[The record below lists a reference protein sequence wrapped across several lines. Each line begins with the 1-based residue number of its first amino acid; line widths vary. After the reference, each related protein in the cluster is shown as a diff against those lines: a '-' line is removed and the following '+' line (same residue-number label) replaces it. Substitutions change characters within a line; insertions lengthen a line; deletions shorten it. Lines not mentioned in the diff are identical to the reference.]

1 MADIVKVGSRGV
13 IQLPRRL
20 RAEFVLNEGD
30 ELLAD
35 IEGEAIVL
43 RRKAKRFSEYLEKL
57 GPTGPR
63 RR

>member
-1 MADIVKVGSRGV
+1 MSDVVKVGPRGQ

-57 GPTGPR
+57 GGSPR
-63 RR
+63 RGR